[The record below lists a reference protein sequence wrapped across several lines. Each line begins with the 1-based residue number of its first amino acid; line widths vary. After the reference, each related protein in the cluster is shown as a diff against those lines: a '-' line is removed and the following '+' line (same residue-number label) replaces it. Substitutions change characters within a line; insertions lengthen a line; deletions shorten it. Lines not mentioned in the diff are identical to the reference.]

1 MATMPVI
8 IRQDAPAYL
17 TAETPVPLW
26 TGVNNA
32 DLVDYVLSL
41 RQALGSCNADKAP
54 TDSGLVRIARTEGLT
69 EAQDIVDQIGIVHAG
84 P

>member
-1 MATMPVI
+1 MPVV

-32 DLVDYVLSL
+32 DLVDYVLRL
-41 RQALGSCNADKAP
+41 RQALGSCNADKAAIR
-54 TDSGLVRIARTEGLT
+54 GGR
-69 EAQDIVDQIGIVHAG
+69 
-84 P
+84 

>member
-1 MATMPVI
+1 MTGRLAIGAALCCLLPLTGCSGKPVATMPVV

-41 RQALGSCNADKAP
+41 HQALGSCNADKAAIR
-54 TDSGLVRIARTEGLT
+54 GGR
-69 EAQDIVDQIGIVHAG
+69 
-84 P
+84 